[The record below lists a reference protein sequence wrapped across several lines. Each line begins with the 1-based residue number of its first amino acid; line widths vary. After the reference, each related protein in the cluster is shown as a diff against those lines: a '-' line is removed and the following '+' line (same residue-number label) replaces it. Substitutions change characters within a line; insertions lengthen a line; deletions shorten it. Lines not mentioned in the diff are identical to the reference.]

1 MEIIFLFLKQPL
13 YNQPIDIKE
22 TRKNHENYLKN
33 REKLI
38 KYIRKK
44 KEEKRERY
52 RARAEKYDEMM
63 MKWLKQIEL
72 IESDPAKKARDAK
85 AREYFEKQ
93 FPELK
98 KKREDRERLQRGA
111 QRVRSDADFEEIMDG
126 IQDQELSDK
135 KMHSY
140 AVIPPI
146 MYDDDERRKKIKYNN
161 NNGFLKDPMALHK
174 QHKMINIWTDGE
186 KAIFREKYLTHPKK
200 FGFVA
205 QFLERKSIADCVE
218 YYYLSKKAE
227 HYKQVLSK
235 HNKKRTRAVIRAQ
248 QQNLINQQQQPVGI
262 LPRSVDNSGA
272 ADTFKKYKRATS
284 VILPYS
290 MPLSS
295 STNTITFTILP
306 PTNSSS
312 TSNDLTFSSSSPAS
326 QVTNGPLIVSS
337 NSTLTSVSCLTTTS
351 LTSVASTNIK
361 CDNNVNNNTMAT
373 HDGTN
378 CDNSGSGGDLTNNC
392 CLICRAKI
400 PVNCPL
406 KFRTINPTNI
416 HLYNIKLPSLT
427 NGSTDNGNKIYGRI
441 CSRCH
446 LKNNVRRQ
454 THCPIPSCFN
464 NQNNNST
471 PGQKR
476 KVKGLKSLPLQWIE
490 MSNDSEIKQ
499 RWANEL
505 NIPIDAKFGCAR
517 CVMRLSR
524 RIGLVSIRDGKTTSD
539 QLASSPGSALVNS
552 PSAKEDV
559 RKLWLDNGEIEK
571 LRSLIKLHGKDWTTI
586 SANFSSD
593 SPKTSNDCY
602 KAYLYFKNEFQ
613 LNAALKE
620 YYQTTGIDSDG
631 TDGEI
636 MSNSSIGGIEDL
648 SGDEAVI
655 NFDGTNNNNET
666 SDTASAASSNGGIGK
681 PETDAVDPTILSKSN
696 LQDYKPLSLSQG
708 SLKSDY
714 DSSATMSADESSNTN
729 DNVDRSTGLY
739 SFPRSNKF
747 ENQNNSTKTEDFK
760 QSITPPNSTYSG
772 LYSNRDK
779 LEFDTPQVPTFLINP
794 NAPSVSINANQT
806 HHTTPPPSS
815 STLHQISSGLDHHNH
830 RSNNNNNEISGI
842 NGGGTCVRDL
852 IYKAI
857 EISLQ
862 TEDKTQPTANNN
874 TEQVYNIYK
883 L

>member
-1 MEIIFLFLKQPL
+1 M
-13 YNQPIDIKE
+13 YNQPIDIRE
-22 TRKNHENYLKN
+22 TRQMHENFLKN
-33 REKLI
+33 REKLM

-44 KEEKRERY
+44 NDEKKERY
-52 RARAEKYDEMM
+52 RERADKYDESM
-63 MKWLKQIEL
+63 MKWLKKIEL

-85 AREYFEKQ
+85 MREYFEKQ

-126 IQDQELSDK
+126 LQDQELSDK

-146 MYDDDERRKKIKYNN
+146 MYDDDERRKRIKYNN
-161 NNGFLKDPMALHK
+161 QNGFLKDPMALHK

-218 YYYLSKKAE
+218 YYYLSKKTE

-248 QQNLINQQQQPVGI
+248 QQNLLNQQQQPVG
-262 LPRSVDNSGA
+262 LLSRSVDSSG
-272 ADTFKKYKRATS
+272 TGTSFKKYKPATS
-284 VILPYS
+284 FILPYS
-290 MPLSS
+290 MPLAS

-306 PTNSSS
+306 STNSS
-312 TSNDLTFSSSSPAS
+312 TSNDLTFSASSSSSTS
-326 QVTNGPLIVSS
+326 QVSNGPLIVSS
-337 NSTLTSVSCLTTTS
+337 NSTVTSVSCLTTTS
-351 LTSVASTNIK
+351 STSVASTTVK
-361 CDNNVNNNTMAT
+361 CDSVNNNTMAT
-373 HDGTN
+373 NDGTN
-378 CDNSGSGGDLTNNC
+378 CDNSGSVGNSSIDLTNNC
-392 CLICRAKI
+392 CLICKAKI

-406 KFRTINPTNI
+406 KYRTINPTNI

-427 NGSTDNGNKIYGRI
+427 NGSADNGNKIYGRI
-441 CSRCH
+441 CTRCH
-446 LKNNVRRQ
+446 QKKNVRRQ

-471 PGQKR
+471 SGQKR

-499 RWANEL
+499 KWANEL

-517 CVMRLSR
+517 CVMRVSR

-552 PSAKEDV
+552 PSTKEDI

-571 LRSLIKLHGKDWTTI
+571 LRSLIKLHGKDWSTI

-613 LNAALKE
+613 LNSALKE
-620 YYQTTGIDSDG
+620 YYQNTGFDSDG

-636 MSNSSIGGIEDL
+636 MSTSSMGGLEDL
-648 SGDEAVI
+648 SGDEAVLS
-655 NFDGTNNNNET
+655 FDGPNNNNET
-666 SDTASAASSNGGIGK
+666 SDTASASSSNGCVGK
-681 PETDAVDPTILSKSN
+681 PETDAVDPTTISKSN

-729 DNVDRSTGLY
+729 DNVDRSSGLY
-739 SFPRSNKF
+739 SFSRSSKF
-747 ENQNNSTKTEDFK
+747 ENQNSSAKTDDFK

-779 LEFDTPQVPTFLINP
+779 LEFDAPQVPTFLINP
-794 NAPSVSINANQT
+794 NAPSVSINTNQT

-815 STLHQISSGLDHHNH
+815 STLHHISSGNDHHNY
-830 RSNNNNNEISGI
+830 RSNSNNEISGI

-862 TEDKTQPTANNN
+862 TEDKTQSTASNN
-874 TEQVYNIYK
+874 TEQV
-883 L
+883 